1 MAKENRMY
9 FEVMIVEIML
19 NKTDLRQLKYYEERD
34 FFSSSKYFRKEG
46 MEINNLSSFIF
57 ILKLLPNKLSLDNRL
72 NFKRERRGTIV

>member
-34 FFSSSKYFRKEG
+34 FFHLQNTLEKKGWKLIILAPSFSS
-46 MEINNLSSFIF
+46 
-57 ILKLLPNKLSLDNRL
+57 
-72 NFKRERRGTIV
+72 